1 MHNEVA
7 RGQLEYRIS
16 VKNIG
21 RRSARDHEMNYLL
34 NDFLLRSLE
43 EDVDYE
49 VIVELERAL
58 EHRCTFPLTFNLFGN
73 LNINRGI
80 IANLVQ
86 EPARYINHGYR
97 YKEGAMGHAQV
108 PQCPAPSE
116 RDGFGNVAKLLPP
129 TSRVPLPLEYLY
141 LWT

>member
-1 MHNEVA
+1 MKDVSKSLFDIAESHPHAFLRLAASYELL
-7 RGQLEYRIS
+7 QPYHFI
-16 VKNIG
+16 
-21 RRSARDHEMNYLL
+21 RRPRNVLTDPSDALTAAVE
-34 NDFLLRSLE
+34 SLIE
-43 EDVDYE
+43 
-49 VIVELERAL
+49 
-58 EHRCTFPLTFNLFGN
+58 
-73 LNINRGI
+73 
-80 IANLVQ
+80 LVQ

-116 RDGFGNVAKLLPP
+116 RNGFGNVAKLLPP